1 MGQAP
6 TIDSGDTAW
15 MLVSTALV
23 MLMLL
28 PGLALFY
35 GGLVRAKNLLSVMSQ
50 VLGIAAIAI
59 LTWVLWDYSLAF
71 SEGNWMVGGLSKA
84 GFAGLDESSRWA
96 VGDAGKAIPELLFA
110 AFQMSFAAITAA
122 LVIGALVERVRF
134 AAIMLFSALWLTIV
148 YAPLAHMVWESE
160 GLVAKLGAID

>member
-1 MGQAP
+1 MGQL

-23 MLMLL
+23 MLMIL

-50 VLGIAAIAI
+50 VLGISAVAI

-71 SEGNWMVGGLSKA
+71 GGGGRFIGGLSKA
-84 GFAGLDESSRWA
+84 GFAGMADTSLWP
-96 VGDAGKAIPELLFA
+96 VGTAGKAIPELLFA
-110 AFQMSFAAITAA
+110 AFQMSFAAI
-122 LVIGALVERVRF
+122 
-134 AAIMLFSALWLTIV
+134 
-148 YAPLAHMVWESE
+148 
-160 GLVAKLGAID
+160 

>member
-1 MGQAP
+1 MGQL

-23 MLMLL
+23 MLMML

-50 VLGIAAIAI
+50 VLGIAAVAI

-71 SEGNWMVGGLSKA
+71 SGGSWLIGESAKA
-84 GFAGLDESSRWA
+84 GLAGIDDASAWA
-96 VGDAGKAIPELLFA
+96 VGSERQGHPRAGLRRLPDELCRDHRRA
-110 AFQMSFAAITAA
+110 
-122 LVIGALVERVRF
+122 G
-134 AAIMLFSALWLTIV
+134 
-148 YAPLAHMVWESE
+148 
-160 GLVAKLGAID
+160 

>member
-1 MGQAP
+1 MTGQL

-50 VLGIAAIAI
+50 VLGVTAIAI
-59 LTWVLWDYSLAF
+59 LT
-71 SEGNWMVGGLSKA
+71 
-84 GFAGLDESSRWA
+84 
-96 VGDAGKAIPELLFA
+96 
-110 AFQMSFAAITAA
+110 
-122 LVIGALVERVRF
+122 
-134 AAIMLFSALWLTIV
+134 
-148 YAPLAHMVWESE
+148 
-160 GLVAKLGAID
+160 LGAAGTTASLSATGIG

>member
-1 MGQAP
+1 MAAVL

-50 VLGIAAIAI
+50 GLGISAIAI
-59 LTWVLWDYSLAF
+59 LTWVLWNYSLAF
-71 SEGNWMVGGLSKA
+71 YDGNALVGGFGKA
-84 GFAGLDESSRWA
+84 GFAGIGADSGWA
-96 VGDAGKAIPELLFA
+96 VGTNG
-110 AFQMSFAAITAA
+110 
-122 LVIGALVERVRF
+122 
-134 AAIMLFSALWLTIV
+134 
-148 YAPLAHMVWESE
+148 
-160 GLVAKLGAID
+160 